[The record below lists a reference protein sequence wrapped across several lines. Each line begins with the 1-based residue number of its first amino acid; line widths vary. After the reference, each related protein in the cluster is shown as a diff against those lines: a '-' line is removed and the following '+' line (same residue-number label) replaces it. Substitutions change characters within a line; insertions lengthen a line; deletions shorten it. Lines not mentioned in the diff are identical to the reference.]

1 MVGTLQAIRKAVTA
15 GFFSHAAKL
24 EVCLVPLSMYVML
37 FFKVEL
43 KAIKLSRV

>member
-24 EVCLVPLSMYVML
+24 EVCLVPSSMYVML
-37 FFKVEL
+37 FL
-43 KAIKLSRV
+43 RWS

>member
-24 EVCLVPLSMYVML
+24 EVCLVPSSMYVML
-37 FFKVEL
+37 FL
-43 KAIKLSRV
+43 WWRKAIKLSRV